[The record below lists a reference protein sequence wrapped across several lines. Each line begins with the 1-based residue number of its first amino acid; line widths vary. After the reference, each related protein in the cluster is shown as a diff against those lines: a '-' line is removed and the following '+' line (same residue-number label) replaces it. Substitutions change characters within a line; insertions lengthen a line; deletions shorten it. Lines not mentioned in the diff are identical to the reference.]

1 MGPGDEFEL
10 ELGAIAHGGASIGRH
25 EGRVVFVRHG
35 IPGERVRVRVEEM
48 GPRGRFATA
57 RLLEVLEPSP
67 SRRPHT
73 WPAADALLCEDPVG
87 GVEYGHME
95 PAAQRE
101 LKAEVL
107 REQLTRLGGLA
118 GHDPAVRGLEV
129 LPAPGD
135 EEGAAGWRTRVHFA
149 VDESG
154 RLGMHPHHGSAIL
167 PVEEFPLAV
176 PAINGLGLWRGR
188 WPGAERIDVAAPA
201 DGGRPLLV
209 FTTRP
214 DVEVPATAR
223 ELDEEL
229 GRILPTG
236 ADVSAVVRQ
245 AAVPGRGRGDR
256 PDPVTLRGQAR
267 VEETVP
273 DVVAGPAAPR
283 LGFRVGAGGFWQ
295 IHRAAPELLAAEV
308 AAASGLRAGE
318 TAWDLYGGAGLFAA
332 VLASQVGAEGS
343 VWTVEGSPV
352 TSADAAENLRPG
364 GTARGAASAGARI
377 LATRAGVERAL
388 AAHAGGRAGGRAG
401 AAASGASSR
410 RRGRGHG
417 RGAPVETLPGR
428 PDVVVLDPPRQGA
441 GREAI
446 EAIAAC
452 GARRIV
458 YVACDPAALGRDAG
472 YLRGL
477 GWAPRSVRGL
487 DLYPGTHHLEAV
499 AVFEAER

>member
-1 MGPGDEFEL
+1 MGPGDEFEI

-48 GPRGRFATA
+48 GPRGRYATA

-67 SRRPHT
+67 SRRPHP
-73 WPAADALLCEDPVG
+73 WPAADALLREEPVG
-87 GVEYGHME
+87 GVEYGHML

-107 REQLTRLGGLA
+107 R
-118 GHDPAVRGLEV
+118 
-129 LPAPGD
+129 
-135 EEGAAGWRTRVHFA
+135 
-149 VDESG
+149 
-154 RLGMHPHHGSAIL
+154 
-167 PVEEFPLAV
+167 FPLAV

-188 WPGAERIDVAAPA
+188 WLGTERIDVAAPA

-209 FTTRP
+209 FTARP
-214 DVEVPATAR
+214 DVEVPAAAR
-223 ELDEEL
+223 DLGEEL
-229 GRILPTG
+229 GRILPAGTE
-236 ADVSAVVRQ
+236 VSAVVRP
-245 AAVPGRGRGDR
+245 AAVAGRARGTR
-256 PDPVTLRGQAR
+256 PDPVTLRGQAQ

-273 DVVAGPAAPR
+273 DVVAGPGAPR

-308 AAASGLRAGE
+308 AAATGLRPGE

-332 VLASQVGAEGS
+332 VLAGQVGAEGS

-364 GTARGAASAGARI
+364 GPARGEASAGARV

-388 AAHAGGRAGGRAG
+388 AAHAGGPAGGGPGAG
-401 AAASGASSR
+401 SPGGSSR
-410 RRGRGHG
+410 RRGRGRG

-441 GREAI
+441 GREAV
-446 EAIAAC
+446 EALAAC

-472 YLRGL
+472 YLRWL
-477 GWAPRSVRGL
+477 GWSPRSVRGL
-487 DLYPGTHHLEAV
+487 DLYPGTHHVEAV